1 MEARTSEARDP
12 RKGELERL
20 MASYAQGD
28 EAAFADLYRHA
39 APPLRAAVRRWTR
52 DPEQAEDVVQA
63 TFLKLFRARASYALG
78 EPVLPWLYVIAKRTL
93 LDEQRRL
100 RDRYE
105 VLTNE
110 GTLPSD
116 PEHVSLEQAELEMR
130 DALVQLPAPYRDAIA
145 LTRLFGFSGSE
156 AADLL
161 DTTKAAIKQRVH
173 RGYTIL
179 RAWFDGNVAAP
190 TG

>member
-1 MEARTSEARDP
+1 ME
-12 RKGELERL
+12 
-20 MASYAQGD
+20 SYVQGD
-28 EAAFADLYRHA
+28 ETAFAGLYRAA

-63 TFLKLFRARASYALG
+63 TFLKLFRARASYELG

-100 RDRYE
+100 RDRFE

-110 GTLPSD
+110 GTLPNESTGE
-116 PEHVSLEQAELEMR
+116 PAEQGELEMR

-156 AADLL
+156 AATLL
-161 DTTKAAIKQRVH
+161 DTTTAAIKQRVH
-173 RGYTIL
+173 RGYALL
-179 RAWFDGNVAAP
+179 RAWFDGNIAAP
-190 TG
+190 SA

>member
-1 MEARTSEARDP
+1 MQARDP
-12 RKGELERL
+12 RRGDLEKL
-20 MASYAQGD
+20 MESYVGGD
-28 EAAFADLYRHA
+28 EAAFAALYRGA

-52 DPEQAEDVVQA
+52 DQEQAEDVVQA
-63 TFLKLFRARASYALG
+63 TFLKLFRARASYAMG

-105 VLTNE
+105 VLTSE
-110 GTLPSD
+110 GTLPNDSESNTG
-116 PEHVSLEQAELEMR
+116 EHAELEMR
-130 DALVQLPAPYRDAIA
+130 EALIQLPAPYRDAIA

-156 AADLL
+156 AAAVL

-173 RGYTIL
+173 RGYATL

-190 TG
+190 LT